1 MSGGDISSTFLVT
14 GTSRGIGHNLA
25 KAFCERGHSVI
36 GCSRSNADISHSNY
50 QHFQI
55 DICEEKSVQGM
66 FADLAR
72 DKCPLD
78 ILINNAG
85 LSQSSPALFTT
96 QELAQEIVSVNLI
109 AAFVMAREA
118 LKLMKRRKFG
128 RIINFTSINVP
139 LASSG
144 SSIYNAS
151 KAALG
156 VLSETLA
163 RELSG
168 DDITVNTL
176 GLSLVTGSGMAS
188 ELSQDA
194 RQEKLQ
200 ALAKPVLL
208 EIDEIIHAIEFL
220 SAPEAKN
227 ISGQTLYFGGI
238 R

>member
-1 MSGGDISSTFLVT
+1 MNGHPVSSTFLVT
-14 GTSRGIGHNLA
+14 GTSRGIGSNLA
-25 KAFCERGHSVI
+25 QGLCGRGHSVI
-36 GCSRSNADISHSNY
+36 GCSRGSADISHSNY
-50 QHFQI
+50 RHFQL
-55 DICEEKSVQGM
+55 DICQEKSVQGM

-78 ILINNAG
+78 VLINNAG
-85 LSQSSPALFTT
+85 LAQSSPVLLTT
-96 QELAQEIVSVNLI
+96 QKSAQEILSINLI

-151 KAALG
+151 KAALEA
-156 VLSETLA
+156 LSETLTW
-163 RELSG
+163 ELIG
-168 DDITVNTL
+168 DDITVNSL
-176 GLSLVTGSGMAS
+176 GLSLVADSGMAS
-188 ELSQDA
+188 ELSPDA

-200 ALAKPVLL
+200 ALAKPALL
-208 EIDEIIHAIEFL
+208 EIGEIIHAIEFL
-220 SAPEAKN
+220 SARKAKN
-227 ISGQTLYFGGI
+227 ISGQTIYFGGI